1 MKHKIYNPNLG
12 LLALCFTLGF
22 LFPRTIAAQ
31 SVGKGKVEARFGVDG
46 DLAADTALNGGAV
59 APNPN
64 MKPSDDW
71 FYSTNV
77 KAHQGGLG
85 IIDTTGAFGL
95 KAYMQSSASARQGL
109 VFSRQMAVPK
119 LTRSG
124 NYILL
129 DALYAKDQANSDKTS
144 ITNSIKVIDDPSTW
158 KIGAGSPN
166 AKTDILEFYS
176 HVRRKG
182 INVHDSLFFYFGV
195 GIYSSNGNKN
205 VTAELFVNDVKL
217 DTVAGALSGLGSQ
230 GGRVAWR
237 FDNAGNVKVI
247 GDMIVELNY
256 VPGGSGTY
264 GIHPRI
270 WMRQSTYDSFKPASV
285 YGLSPVNFDLGVF
298 TSQGGANGYGYADI
312 EPKGTLNVIIGQGS
326 ANDVTTLPA
335 APWGTIG
342 SGSGYPFS
350 TTYSQD
356 QFVEFSANF
365 TALGVDPALFSGI
378 DPCTVPYRS
387 ISFYSHTSTS
397 ANSSPEDFAGPYP
410 FWRYPR
416 VISDIKGADTLSC
429 TKTSGSIFA
438 DSAYSLAWYKWT
450 SPNGNITGY
459 NADSTSITYD
469 KAGSY
474 ILESAPL
481 RGCWTR
487 KDTLVILG
495 DYMAPRA
502 TAEAY
507 DTLIEGMVFSVN
519 LYGGDSLA
527 SVAAVSSPVFGESK
541 GLTWQWFGKN
551 GFISTVQDPLVSDS
565 GYYTLVVTENRN
577 GCTDTANTLLV
588 ALPVTWG
595 DLSCNND
602 EGGARIQWNVYAEY
616 QASRYLVQQWNG
628 NDFQTL
634 TSVPAMGAMQGTTY
648 NVVVQA
654 LPADYRIFRIVL
666 VNIDGTMDLG
676 PVCQSIRPETAAEAC
691 AVFPNPAE
699 TAIHVLVPLSE
710 KVEVYIVNSMGV
722 ALYHQEQLNT
732 NRIDLDLQT
741 IPAGIY
747 CVRVDYDGVHY
758 TQWIVK
764 K

>member
-1 MKHKIYNPNLG
+1 MKHNNYNPHLG
-12 LLALCFTLGF
+12 LLALFFSVAFFSQSLT
-22 LFPRTIAAQ
+22 AQ

-46 DLAADTALNGGAV
+46 DLSSDTSLNGGAV

-71 FYSTNV
+71 FYCPNV
-77 KAHQGGLG
+77 KVHQGGVG
-85 IIDTTGAFGL
+85 IIDTTGAFSI
-95 KAYMQSSASARQGL
+95 KNYMQSSASARQGL
-109 VFSRQMAVPK
+109 VFSRPMSVPK

-124 NYILL
+124 NYIML
-129 DALYAKDQANSDKTS
+129 DALYAKDQANSDKTT
-144 ITNSIKVIDDPSTW
+144 ITNSIKVIDNPSTW
-158 KIGAGSPN
+158 TIGSGSPN

-182 INVHDSLFFYFGV
+182 VNVHDSLFFYFGV

-205 VTAELFVNDVKL
+205 VTAELFVNDIKL
-217 DTVAGALSGLGSQ
+217 DTSAGSLTGLGNE

-247 GDMIVELNY
+247 GDMIVEMNY
-256 VPGGSGTY
+256 VPGSGGSY

-270 WMRQSTYDSFKPASV
+270 WIRQSTYDSFKPTSV
-285 YGLSPVNFDLGVF
+285 FGLSPANFDLGPF
-298 TSQGGANGYGYADI
+298 TSQGGTNGYGYADV
-312 EPKGTLNVIIGQGS
+312 EPKGSLNVIIGQGS
-326 ANDVTTLPA
+326 ANDISTCLA
-335 APWGTIG
+335 APWGTI
-342 SGSGYPFS
+342 SSASGYPYS
-350 TTYSQD
+350 TTYSQN

-365 TALGVDPALFSGI
+365 TAMGVDPALFSGI

-387 ISFYSHTSTS
+387 IVFYSHTSTS
-397 ANSSPEDFAGPYP
+397 PNSSPEDFAGPYP

-429 TKTSGSIFA
+429 SKTSGSIFA

-450 SPNGNITGY
+450 TPNGNITGY
-459 NADSTSITYD
+459 NSDSTAITFN

-481 RGCWTR
+481 RGCWTQ

-495 DYMAPRA
+495 DYATPVA

-527 SVAAVSSPVFGESK
+527 SVAAVSSLVFGESK

-551 GFISTVQDPLVSDS
+551 GFISNAQDPLVTDS

-577 GCTDTANTLLV
+577 GCTDTANTILV

-595 DLSCNND
+595 DMTCTND
-602 EGGARIQWNVYAEY
+602 ENGTRIRWDVYMEHHTSMY
-616 QASRYLVQQWNG
+616 WVQQWNG
-628 NDFQTL
+628 SDYQTL
-634 TSVPAMGAMQGTTY
+634 ATVPAVGSIQSASYEVLIQP
-648 NVVVQA
+648 
-654 LPADYRIFRIVL
+654 LPSNLRIFRVVL
-666 VNIDGTMDLG
+666 RNDDGSLDVG
-676 PVCQSIRPETAAEAC
+676 PSCQSAMSLSQEASSIMY
-691 AVFPNPAE
+691 PNPVE
-699 TAIHVLVPLSE
+699 NTLRVLMPQSDCVQVQILDALGSVQFE
-710 KVEVYIVNSMGV
+710 DEVY
-722 ALYHQEQLNT
+722 NT
-732 NRIDLDLQT
+732 SLIDLDFQRLSSGVYSV
-741 IPAGIY
+741 I
-747 CVRVDYDGVHY
+747 VVYDGMRVS
-758 TQWIVK
+758 QRVVK